1 MTTLDFL
8 RVWIIR
14 SGLTQ
19 KNFRTSVSNFGALLC
34 YYFARHYLNYFCS
47 RSQSHFMSEEQESGF
62 KVSDRRKFNPDGSP
76 RDTYSEPE
84 SAPAPPPPVA
94 QAPAPPP
101 QSAVRPED
109 VYSTAARQALEPEPQ
124 SFADPDPMEEEA
136 EMTEFMQLLYS
147 LASSTAFI
155 HLGLIEHPATGRAEV
170 NLQAAQ
176 QGIGMLML
184 LQEKTKG
191 NLTHIEDEF
200 FTTLLS
206 DLQMQF
212 VSLRKG

>member
-1 MTTLDFL
+1 MSRTRFA
-8 RVWIIR
+8 
-14 SGLTQ
+14 Q
-19 KNFRTSVSNFGALLC
+19 KNFTASVSNFGALLC
-34 YYFARHYLNYFCS
+34 YYFARLYLNFFAQ

-62 KVSDRRKFNPDGSP
+62 KISDRRKFNPDGSP

-84 SAPAPPPPVA
+84 SAPASPPPA
-94 QAPAPPP
+94 AP
-101 QSAVRPED
+101 QSTAVRPED

-124 SFADPDPMEEEA
+124 SYAEPDPMDEEA
-136 EMTEFMQLLYS
+136 EMTEFMQFLYS

-155 HLGLIEHPATGRAEV
+155 HLGLMEHPATGRAEV

-191 NLTHIEDEF
+191 NLTRTEDEF

-212 VSLRKG
+212 VSLRKQ

>member
-1 MTTLDFL
+1 
-8 RVWIIR
+8 
-14 SGLTQ
+14 
-19 KNFRTSVSNFGALLC
+19 
-34 YYFARHYLNYFCS
+34 
-47 RSQSHFMSEEQESGF
+47 MSEEQESGF
-62 KVSDRRKFNPDGSP
+62 KISDRRKFNPDGSP
-76 RDTYSEPE
+76 RDTYTEPE
-84 SAPAPPPPVA
+84 AAPAAPVTAPPVA
-94 QAPAPPP
+94 AAAPPP
-101 QSAVRPED
+101 QQVMRPED
-109 VYSTAARQALEPEPQ
+109 VYSTAARQALEPEP
-124 SFADPDPMEEEA
+124 SPFAKPEAMGEEE
-136 EMTEFMQLLYS
+136 EMTEFMQFLYS

-191 NLTHIEDEF
+191 NLTRTEDEF

-212 VSLRKG
+212 VSLRK

>member
-1 MTTLDFL
+1 
-8 RVWIIR
+8 
-14 SGLTQ
+14 
-19 KNFRTSVSNFGALLC
+19 
-34 YYFARHYLNYFCS
+34 
-47 RSQSHFMSEEQESGF
+47 MSEEQESGF
-62 KVSDRRKFNPDGSP
+62 KISDRRKFNPDGSP
-76 RDTYSEPE
+76 RDTYTEPE
-84 SAPAPPPPVA
+84 AAPAALVTAPPVA
-94 QAPAPPP
+94 AAAPPP
-101 QSAVRPED
+101 QQVMRPED
-109 VYSTAARQALEPEPQ
+109 VYSTAARQALEPEP
-124 SFADPDPMEEEA
+124 SPFAEPEAMGEEE
-136 EMTEFMQLLYS
+136 EMTEFMQFLYS

-191 NLTHIEDEF
+191 NLTRTEDEF

-212 VSLRKG
+212 VSLRK